1 MSYFLLVLFFWS
13 KEGFSMQFSQAWS
26 SLQIQAGLE
35 LVAFLISKAP
45 KDVGTSDY
53 KLQIDRIFNTFT
65 WTNKNL
71 CIFSRTWLQR

>member
-1 MSYFLLVLFFWS
+1 
-13 KEGFSMQFSQAWS
+13 MQFSQAWS

-45 KDVGTSDY
+45 KYVGTSDY

-65 WTNKNL
+65 
-71 CIFSRTWLQR
+71 